1 MRGITSKK
9 MFLKRAILLA
19 FALLIAILGGCA
31 KNSDAVN
38 KVEYSTEKIVVDD
51 AVISSNDDFR
61 VIEPVWWSVSIY
73 DGEKKYNNDLEK
85 FTKPQRYV
93 TAIEWY
99 LSEVN
104 NGGHD
109 QFYYNSTGIVW
120 EDAMKGF
127 QEIGA
132 TENYDIIK
140 ESADLLGGNPNKDR
154 ERRQDELEK
163 YKPDFS
169 ELDDRYYASENTM
182 LEKLHVY
189 IKANAKDFYFNGEVK
204 IPK

>member
-1 MRGITSKK
+1 
-9 MFLKRAILLA
+9 MFMKNAIVLVFILL
-19 FALLIAILGGCA
+19 IVILSGCD
-31 KNSDAVN
+31 KNSNDVN
-38 KVEYSTEKIVVDD
+38 KVEYITEKIVVDD
-51 AVISSNDDFR
+51 AIISSNDDYR

-73 DGEKKYNNDLEK
+73 DGEKQYNKDLAK

-93 TAIEWY
+93 FAIEWY

-132 TENYDIIK
+132 SENYDIIK
-140 ESADLLGGNPNKDR
+140 ESAVMLGGKPNKDR
-154 ERRQDELEK
+154 EKRHDELEK
-163 YKPDFS
+163 YEPDFS
-169 ELDDRYYASENTM
+169 ELDDRYYTSEKSM
-182 LEKLHVY
+182 LEKLHEY
-189 IKANAKDFYFNGEVK
+189 IKANEKDFYFNGEVK
-204 IPK
+204 KPK

>member
-1 MRGITSKK
+1 MKNAIVLVFILSIT
-9 MFLKRAILLA
+9 LLS
-19 FALLIAILGGCA
+19 GCA
-31 KNSDAVN
+31 KNSNEVD
-38 KVEYSTEKIVVDD
+38 KVEYINEKIVVDD
-51 AVISSNDDFR
+51 AVISTNDDFK

-73 DGEKKYNNDLEK
+73 DGENQYNKDLEK

-93 TAIEWY
+93 FAIEWY
-99 LSEVN
+99 MSEVN

-140 ESADLLGGNPNKDR
+140 ESADMLGGNPDLDR
-154 ERRQDELEK
+154 EKRQDELEK
-163 YKPDFS
+163 YEPDFS
-169 ELDDRYYASENTM
+169 ELDDKFYTSENSM
-182 LEKLHVY
+182 LEKLHAY
-189 IKANAKDFYFNGEVK
+189 IKVNAKDFYFNGEVK
-204 IPK
+204 MPK

>member
-1 MRGITSKK
+1 MKNAIILS
-9 MFLKRAILLA
+9 FILLVV
-19 FALLIAILGGCA
+19 LLSGCD
-31 KNSDAVN
+31 KNSN
-38 KVEYSTEKIVVDD
+38 EEKTVEYKTEKIVVDD

-73 DGEKKYNNDLEK
+73 DGEKQYNKDLER
-85 FTKPQRYV
+85 FSKPQRYV
-93 TAIEWY
+93 FAIEWY

-109 QFYYNSTGIVW
+109 QFYSNSTGIVW

-132 TENYDIIK
+132 TENYNIIK
-140 ESADLLGGNPNKDR
+140 ESAIMLGGKPNKDR
-154 ERRQDELEK
+154 EKRQDELDK
-163 YKPDFS
+163 YEPNFS
-169 ELDDRYYASENTM
+169 ELDDRYYASENSM
-182 LEKLHVY
+182 FEKLHAY
-189 IKANAKDFYFNGEVK
+189 IMTNSKDFYFNGEVK